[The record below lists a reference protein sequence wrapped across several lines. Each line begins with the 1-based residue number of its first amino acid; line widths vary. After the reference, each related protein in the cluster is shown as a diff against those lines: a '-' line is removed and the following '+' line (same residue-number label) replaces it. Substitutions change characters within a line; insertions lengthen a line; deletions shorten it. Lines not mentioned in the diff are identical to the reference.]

1 MGIRGKP
8 CEHIDEEI
16 SHTAVAGMLD
26 LGDIF
31 KLIVDGFDDG
41 ALAQQQL
48 IDQWHELVF
57 HVQNSYMDPPRFARP
72 SFVCD
77 KKKVATIYPAC
88 LRGHIAAG
96 PDEFRA
102 S

>member
-1 MGIRGKP
+1 MSIVSPFLLSNAER
-8 CEHIDEEI
+8 
-16 SHTAVAGMLD
+16 AL
-26 LGDIF
+26 LGG
-31 KLIVDGFDDG
+31 LGNNFDDG
-41 ALAQQQL
+41 PLAEQQL
-48 IDQWHELVF
+48 VDQWHELVF